1 MDLNNF
7 KENELFVPIFFCIF
21 QKTYLKDREFALKC
35 KRENRP
41 APKLFYAIEEAK
53 NYFRDSE
60 IFVQMFDKVTLE
72 ARKYNVH
79 LCFIV
84 QNAEHIPIQI
94 LKNIDTRIFLLVPNQ
109 KEEVIVEAD
118 KAFKIPNN
126 LKIAL
131 NQTEQHEMCVWYVKG
146 VFNMKFQI
154 SDEEMKVFSTNPN
167 QI

>member
-1 MDLNNF
+1 M
-7 KENELFVPIFFCIF
+7 
-21 QKTYLKDREFALKC
+21 
-35 KRENRP
+35 
-41 APKLFYAIEEAK
+41 
-53 NYFRDSE
+53 
-60 IFVQMFDKVTLE
+60 E

-84 QNAEHIPIQI
+84 KNAEHIPIQI
-94 LKNIDTRIFLLVPNQ
+94 LKNIDTRILLLVPNQ

-118 KAFKIPNN
+118 KGFKIPND

-154 SDEEMKVFSTNPN
+154 SDKEMKVFSTNPN